1 MKTITIDGVIGW
13 DVSAADVRQQIK
25 EAKGEDLTIEINS
38 PGGMVTEGI
47 AIFNAIKNAPGEK
60 TSHITGLA
68 ASMGSYIAL
77 AAGRVTA
84 EPNAIYMI
92 HNAGM
97 IAMGDHNQLRKAADI
112 AEGMS
117 KILATAY
124 VAKTGKPADE
134 IKAMMDKETFLYGAE
149 IKDAGFADAIIGD
162 SQEGDKASAILQT
175 RAAVASAD
183 DLIKRL
189 VNERDTEQAAAALAD
204 VLPKQEKKTAGVA
217 GAAGESGTK
226 TKGGK
231 TMTLEQ
237 IKAEHPDIAATL
249 RDEGMQAERKRVAGL
264 SAWKGINADADKAV
278 EEAVATGKAYDEVAA
293 QLAAAVAKGK
303 SKQADGDNAPGVETG
318 TAENGANAEDL
329 EVPGM
334 SAQDVRQLKAAGMTI
349 EEIRANAPKGV

>member
-1 MKTITIDGVIGW
+1 VKTITIDGVIGW
-13 DVSAADVRQQIK
+13 DVSAADIRQQIRD
-25 EAKGEDLTIEINS
+25 AKGEDLTIEINS

-47 AIFNAIKNAPGEK
+47 AIFNAIKNAPGDK
-60 TSHITGLA
+60 RTHITGLA

-124 VAKTGKPADE
+124 IGKTGKGADE
-134 IKAMMDKETFLYGAE
+134 IRAMMDAETFLYGAE
-149 IKDAGFADAIIGD
+149 IKDAGFADEIVGQA
-162 SQEGDKASAILQT
+162 EAGDKAAAVLQT

-189 VNERDTEQAAAALAD
+189 STERDTEQAAAALAD
-204 VLPKQEKKTAGVA
+204 VLPKPREKAGVA
-217 GAAGESGTK
+217 GPAVEAKNTTGR
-226 TKGGK
+226 GK
-231 TMTLEQ
+231 KMTLEQ
-237 IKAEHPDIAATL
+237 IKAENPEIVQAL
-249 RDEGMQAERKRVAGL
+249 RDEGVQAERKRVAGL

-278 EEAVATGKAYDEVAA
+278 EEAVAAGKAYDDVAA
-293 QLAAAVAKGK
+293 QLAAAVAKGNG
-303 SKQADGDNAPGVETG
+303 KQADGENAGSVASG
-318 TAENGANAEDL
+318 TASNGANAAATEFAGLTAED
-329 EVPGM
+329 V
-334 SAQDVRQLKAAGMTI
+334 AALRANGMTDD
-349 EEIRANAPKGV
+349 EIRANAPKGV

>member
-1 MKTITIDGVIGW
+1 MKTISIDGVIGW
-13 DVSAADVRQQIK
+13 DVSAADIRQQIRD
-25 EAKGEDLTIEINS
+25 AKGEDLTIEINS

-47 AIFNAIKNAPGEK
+47 AIYNAIKNAPGDK
-60 TSHITGLA
+60 RTHITGLA

-84 EPNAIYMI
+84 ELNAIYMI

-124 VAKTGKPADE
+124 VAKTGKAADE
-134 IKAMMDKETFLYGAE
+134 IRAMMDAETFLYGYE
-149 IKDAGFADAIIGD
+149 IKDAGFADEIVGQA
-162 SQEGDKASAILQT
+162 EAGDKAAAVLQT

-189 VNERDTEQAAAALAD
+189 STERDTEQAAAALAD
-204 VLPKQEKKTAGVA
+204 VLPKSEKKTAGVA
-217 GAAGESGTK
+217 GEKAAGPTDK
-226 TKGGK
+226 KGVNK
-231 TMTLEQ
+231 MTDEELSAL
-237 IKAEHPDIAATL
+237 KADAYQAGI
-249 RDEGMQAERKRVAGL
+249 QAERKRVAGL

-278 EEAVATGKAYDEVAA
+278 EEAVAAGKAYDDVAA
-293 QLAAAVAKGK
+293 QLAAAVAKGNGK
-303 SKQADGDNAPGVETG
+303 NADGENAGSVTSG
-318 TAENGANAEDL
+318 TAANGANATATEFAGLSAED
-329 EVPGM
+329 V
-334 SAQDVRQLKAAGMTI
+334 SALRANGMTD